1 MATTVARLQAVLGA
15 DTGQFDRA
23 MDKSHSRFGKVSKAA
38 GIAGAAIA
46 GGLAVGLTKSVH
58 AAMQAEESQ
67 GRLEI
72 AYKRAGIN
80 ALLYAKRQEKLLDS
94 GRKLGFT
101 NSQQRDALGSLVVAT
116 GSYNKAAHEMAIAED
131 IARFK
136 HVDLTQAT
144 KMLTMAQ
151 AGSQRAT
158 KQLGLSVQASTENAD
173 KAKLAYR
180 AQKDALDEQYPSLT
194 KMTEAQKAQ
203 YYAARDAIDQQYA
216 GAKAAAQYADKQ
228 VTAGKVIDLVRKKL
242 HGQAEEFSQ
251 TAAGR
256 VQVFQAQI
264 GALEGELG
272 KALLPAIVAVTEKL
286 TSLTEFF
293 NQHKETTQILIGALA
308 ALSGILLTVSVST
321 KIATAATK
329 IYRAATLAATAAQWL
344 LNAAVEANP
353 YVLAATA
360 IAGLVAALVVLQL
373 KYHAVTKAVDF
384 LKDHLYILMA
394 VPVVGWLATGI
405 AYAIKYRNAIGDAAD
420 KVANAFTAA
429 LKPFQKAIAAIQ
441 AAFAG
446 VRTEVHTLLSAISR
460 VIDAFKWIIDNV
472 KRLGGALG
480 GIAGAVGGVAGK
492 FGDASSSVNQF
503 RKGPGGVSGVVGG
516 SGAKE
521 GQQFGVGRQ
530 LWDEI
535 GMGEALGLRV
545 TSGFRPGAHTKHGTL
560 SDHARHAAV
569 DMSGSARGMAALF
582 MKLVGRKEIRQ
593 AFYDP
598 LGSIFNGVRSSYREG
613 GHSDHIHIAEYDKG
627 GFLRPGWNLAFNGLG
642 RPEPVGGDVTI
653 PIYLG
658 GEQIATVVFDM
669 LRRRARSYEKRNL
682 RGAFGNI

>member
-1 MATTVARLQAVLGA
+1 
-15 DTGQFDRA
+15 
-23 MDKSHSRFGKVSKAA
+23 
-38 GIAGAAIA
+38 
-46 GGLAVGLTKSVH
+46 
-58 AAMQAEESQ
+58 
-67 GRLEI
+67 
-72 AYKRAGIN
+72 
-80 ALLYAKRQEKLLDS
+80 
-94 GRKLGFT
+94 
-101 NSQQRDALGSLVVAT
+101 
-116 GSYNKAAHEMAIAED
+116 
-131 IARFK
+131 
-136 HVDLTQAT
+136 
-144 KMLTMAQ
+144 MLTMAQ

-203 YYAARDAIDQQYA
+203 YQAARDAIDQQYA

-242 HGQAEEFSQ
+242 HGQAEEFST

-256 VQVFQAQI
+256 IQIFQAQMSN
-264 GALEGELG
+264 LEGTLG
-272 KALLPAIVAVTEKL
+272 KALLPAIIAVTERL
-286 TSLTEFF
+286 TTLVEFF
-293 NQHKETTQILIGALA
+293 TEHERMTKILIV
-308 ALSGILLTVSVST
+308 ALSGLSAVLLTVAASQKVST
-321 KIATAATK
+321 AAMALGTAATK
-329 IYRAATLAATAAQWL
+329 LYTAWVLRAEYAQLA
-344 LNAAVEANP
+344 LNVAVNSNP

-360 IAGLVAALVVLQL
+360 IATLIAALVILQL
-373 KYHAVTKAVDF
+373 KYQAVTKAVKF
-384 LKDHLYILMA
+384 LNDHLYLLLA
-394 VPVVGWLATGI
+394 VPVLGWLLTAI
-405 AYAIKYRNAIGDAAD
+405 AYTIKYRKEIEAAAQS
-420 KVANAFTAA
+420 VGGAFVAA
-429 LKPFQKAIAAIQ
+429 LKPFQKAFAAIQ
-441 AAFAG
+441 ASFAS
-446 VRTEVHTLLSAISR
+446 VRNEVHTLVNALGK
-460 VIDAFKWIIDNV
+460 VVDLFKWIVGAAKGI
-472 KRLGGALG
+472 GGALG
-480 GIAGAVGGVAGK
+480 GIAGAIGGAAGRI
-492 FGDASSSVNQF
+492 GDASGQA
-503 RKGPGGVSGVVGG
+503 RRGPGGASGVLGG

-521 GQQFGVGRQ
+521 GQQYGVGKQ

-535 GMGEALGLRV
+535 GMGNALGLRV

-582 MKLVGRKEIRQ
+582 MELVGRKEIRQ

-642 RPEPVGGDVTI
+642 RPEPVGGDVVI
-653 PIYLG
+653 PVYLG

-669 LRRRARSYEKRNL
+669 LRRQARSYEKRNL